1 MRWGNSW
8 SVDSQNSHN
17 TDPPKFCVLYG
28 LRLWSP
34 KAVTTVTST
43 RVLIGGPLVI
53 QWLGLVLPMQG
64 PWVLSRVRELTSC
77 MLQVQ
82 PKKKKIT
89 DRHMNIIMEK
99 SEIL

>member
-53 QWLGLVLPMQG
+53 QWLGLVLPRGMGSLPSQRTHI
-64 PWVLSRVRELTSC
+64 LHAASAA
-77 MLQVQ
+77 
-82 PKKKKIT
+82 KKKKIT